1 LVALRK
7 IRWSAPSIVHVL
19 GILALGSTEG
29 AASESRRD
37 ATFEQAAPV
46 RVETTLQLAQ
56 SHDVEVYID
65 EDRRQVPVDPFT
77 TGVLGV
83 EPADVPYRP
92 RPQGQAVDESP
103 VAPDATFPGA
113 PQDPDAPDVFP
124 LEPQPRIVTR
134 EPIERQPLDDAV
146 RRAIEAAPPPAD
158 SLSGP
163 TVKLPPATDVAE
175 LQVLL
180 DRKGASPGVI
190 DGRLGSNVDKALAA
204 YSEITGLHLEATYT
218 EAIDEALAES
228 GGDAFISYT
237 ITPEDAAGPFV
248 ASVPADYSH
257 KAKLDRLS
265 FTSVSEMLGERFHMD
280 EAYLKALNPDA
291 EFGRAGTIV
300 KVANTGANV
309 KTPVDHLVADKA
321 KKQLRAYDASGRL
334 VVAYPATI
342 GSSDTPSPSG
352 THEVAR
358 IAINPEYTYNPNVN
372 FKQGDNDQ
380 VLTIPPG
387 PNGPVGSVWIA
398 LSKPTYGIHGT
409 PDPSK
414 IGKTES
420 HGCVRLTNWDA
431 SELAKLVKHGVLVQ
445 FTD

>member
-1 LVALRK
+1 MRK
-7 IRWSAPSIVHVL
+7 TSGPVPSIVHVL

-29 AASESRRD
+29 AASESSRHV
-37 ATFEQAAPV
+37 TFEQAAPIS
-46 RVETTLQLAQ
+46 VETILQLAQ
-56 SHDVEVYID
+56 SDGVEVYID
-65 EDRRQVPVDPFT
+65 EDGRQVVVDPFT
-77 TGVLGV
+77 TGVLGM
-83 EPADVPYRP
+83 EPAGVPYRP
-92 RPQGQAVDESP
+92 RPDDEGQALDEFP
-103 VAPDATFPGA
+103 VAPDATLPNVPQDLDAPGA
-113 PQDPDAPDVFP
+113 YP
-124 LEPQPRIVTR
+124 LDSQPRIVTR
-134 EPIERQPLDDAV
+134 EPIERQPLDDTGRQPVEASPAPTDRSNEPAV
-146 RRAIEAAPPPAD
+146 A
-158 SLSGP
+158 
-163 TVKLPPATDVAE
+163 LPPGMDVAD

-204 YSEITGLHLEATYT
+204 YREITGRHIEATYT
-218 EAIDEALAES
+218 EAINEALAES
-228 GGDAFISYT
+228 GGDAFTSYT

-257 KAKLDRLS
+257 KAQLDRLS

-280 EAYLKALNPDA
+280 EAYLKALNPEA
-291 EFGRAGTIV
+291 EFGRAGTII
-300 KVANTGANV
+300 KVANIGANI

-321 KKQLRAYDASGRL
+321 NKQLRAYDASGKL

-358 IAINPEYTYNPNVN
+358 IAINPEYTYNPKVN

-380 VLTIPPG
+380 VLSIPPG

-431 SELAKLVKHGVLVQ
+431 SELAKLVKRGVSVQ